1 VLYQMSNHALTCL
14 SSLTLQHSYIGGNWK
29 YLEYVALGSV
39 ALALPSLI
47 VKAFRTIR
55 RCKFDVNCLVSAF
68 LLTLHFSSCIMN

>member
-1 VLYQMSNHALTCL
+1 MLYQISNHHALTVSFL
-14 SSLTLQHSYIGGNWK
+14 FRLTTSYIGGNWK

-55 RCKFDVNCLVSAF
+55 RCKFDVNCLVSF
-68 LLTLHFSSCIMN
+68 FSADFASLVVS